1 LTYSHFVSRI
11 VSRFYDSIFMLT
23 DLKLKNLKPKQKQY
37 RVADSHGLAI
47 EINPNGSKLWR
58 HRYRYNNKATMM
70 SLGSYPMISLL
81 DARQARDINKQM
93 LKQGINPKQEKML
106 SSSVNPTFL
115 DMFNQWIDNNKDDW
129 SNKTTKQAIQR
140 ANNYLIPALGSL
152 PIEDIKS
159 PDMRNLLLKI
169 QDSGKLDMLR
179 KVKGIANG
187 VFKYSVGMGV
197 ISVNPVRDL
206 PNDIFRKKP
215 VKHYSTIVDPKK
227 IAPLLD
233 KLDQYRG
240 SYEVKT
246 ALKIAPH
253 VFLRPNELAGLLWS
267 EIDFDEKLIRIG
279 PERMKIN
286 IMHYVPMSK
295 QVLNL
300 FKEISKYS
308 RGGDYVF
315 PSPRDIGKPI
325 TPDSLRNAIRK
336 VGIEKDE
343 FTTHSFRSMASTRL
357 NELGFKGDVIE
368 MQLAH
373 AEGNKIRGAYNHA
386 EYLPERKKM
395 MQDWSNYLDKLQNKT
410 SVSPSA
416 HQQSLF

>member
-1 LTYSHFVSRI
+1 
-11 VSRFYDSIFMLT
+11 MLT
-23 DLKLKNLKPKQKQY
+23 DAKLRNLKPKTEQY
-37 RVADSHGLAI
+37 RVADSHGLVI

-70 SLGSYPMISLL
+70 SLGSYPIVSLL
-81 DARQARDINKQM
+81 DARQARDNNKQM
-93 LKQGINPKQEKML
+93 LKQGINPKQEKSL
-106 SSSVNPTFL
+106 SNSVNSTFF
-115 DMFNQWIDNNKDDW
+115 DMFNLWIDNNKDDW
-129 SNKTTKQAIQR
+129 SSKTTKQAIQR
-140 ANNYLIPALGSL
+140 ANNYLIPTLGNL

-169 QDSGKLDMLR
+169 QDTGKLDMLL

-197 ISVNPVRDL
+197 ITINPIRDL
-206 PNDIFRKKP
+206 PNDIFKKKP

-227 IAPLLD
+227 IGPFLQ
-233 KLDQYRG
+233 KLEQYRG

-246 ALKIAPH
+246 ALNIAPH
-253 VFLRPNELAGLLWS
+253 VFLRPNELVGLLWS
-267 EIDFDEKLIRIG
+267 EVDFDEKLIRIS
-279 PERMKIN
+279 PDRMKMN
-286 IMHYVPMSK
+286 RMHLVPMSK
-295 QVLNL
+295 QVLSF
-300 FKEISKYS
+300 FKELSKYS

-315 PSPRDIGKPI
+315 PTPRNIKKPI
-325 TPDSLRNAIRK
+325 TPDSLRNALRK
-336 VGIEKDE
+336 LGIEKDE

-357 NELGFKGDVIE
+357 NELGFKSDFIE

-395 MQDWSNYLDKLQNKT
+395 MQEWSSYLDKLQNKT
-410 SVSPSA
+410 TASPSA
-416 HQQSLF
+416 LQQNLFL